1 MHLTLHLTD
10 RCNLAC
16 RYCYQR
22 HGTKRMSFETA
33 MAAIEECTRGEENCG
48 IIFFGGEP
56 LLEADLIFRVI
67 AECERRAPLK
77 YHYKVTTNGT
87 LVSDA
92 FVAKAN
98 AARLHIAL
106 SFDGMP
112 LAHDRHRTFADGK
125 GTAEALVPKLEAVLQ
140 DQPYAPVMM
149 TVNPDTA
156 GDFYEGV
163 QWLRAHGAGYIITSL
178 NFVAEWNE
186 RAKKALWKSYKK
198 LGAWY
203 LDAYRREEKFYFAA
217 FDKRIASHIWPGRGG
232 SCLLGKRQISVS
244 PDGVYYPCVQFVGHD
259 EFALGRVGEG
269 LDAVRRTCFFERNE
283 RMKPSC
289 AGCALLGRCNNR
301 CGCLNL
307 STTGTIDDIPPFH
320 CEHERFLIPFADRL
334 AETLFKERNALF
346 LQRHYNP
353 AYPIASILE
362 DMQG

>member
-56 LLEADLIFRVI
+56 LLEEDLIFGVI
-67 AECERRAPLK
+67 DECERRMPLRF
-77 YHYKVTTNGT
+77 HYKVTTNGT
-87 LVSDA
+87 MVTSD
-92 FVAKAN
+92 FLRELGAN
-98 AARLHIAL
+98 YL
-106 SFDGMP
+106 
-112 LAHDRHRTFADGK
+112 
-125 GTAEALVPKLEAVLQ
+125 
-140 DQPYAPVMM
+140 
-149 TVNPDTA
+149 
-156 GDFYEGV
+156 
-163 QWLRAHGAGYIITSL
+163 ITSL
-178 NFVAEWNE
+178 NFQADWDE

-203 LDAYRREEKFYFAA
+203 LDAYRHEEKFYFAA
-217 FDKRIASHIWPGRGG
+217 FDKRIASHVWPGRGG

-259 EFALGRVGEG
+259 EFALGRVGDG
-269 LDAVRRTCFFERNE
+269 LDAARRTCVFERNE

-307 STTGTIDDIPPFH
+307 STTGTIDEVPPFH

-353 AYPIASILE
+353 AFPIASILE

>member
-33 MAAIEECTRGEENCG
+33 MSAIEECTCGEENCG

-56 LLEADLIFRVI
+56 LLEENLIFGVI
-67 AECERRAPLK
+67 DECERRMPLRF
-77 YHYKVTTNGT
+77 HYKVTTNGT
-87 LVSDA
+87 LVTSD
-92 FVAKAN
+92 FLAKAN
-98 AARLHIAL
+98 AARLQVAM
-106 SFDGMP
+106 SFDGTP
-112 LAHDRHRTFADGK
+112 SAHDRHRIQTDGS
-125 GTAEALVPKLEAVLQ
+125 GTSAVLVPKLKAVLES
-140 DQPYAPVMM
+140 QPYAPVMM

-156 GDFYEGV
+156 DEFYDGV
-163 QWLRAHGAGYIITSL
+163 RFLRGLGANYLITSL
-178 NFVAEWNE
+178 NFQADWNE

-203 LDAYRREEKFYFAA
+203 LDAYRHEEKFYFAA
-217 FDKRIASHIWPGRGG
+217 FDKRIASHVWPGRGG

-269 LDAVRRTCFFERNE
+269 IDASRRTCVFERNE
-283 RMKPSC
+283 RMKASC

-307 STTGTIDDIPPFH
+307 STTGTIDEVPPFH
-320 CEHERFLIPFADRL
+320 CEHEKFLIPFADRL
-334 AETLFKERNALF
+334 AETLYRERNALF

-353 AYPIASILE
+353 AFPIASILE